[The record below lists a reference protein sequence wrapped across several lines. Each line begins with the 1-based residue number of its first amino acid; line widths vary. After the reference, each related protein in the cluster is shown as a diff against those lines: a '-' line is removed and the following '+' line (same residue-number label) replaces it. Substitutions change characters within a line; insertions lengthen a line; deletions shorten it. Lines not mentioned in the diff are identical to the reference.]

1 MPEWRVAIAFL
12 YAAAEAGGTIGIGS
26 AAPTVPA
33 APSRGSEDLHLLDL
47 GQSASACPARGR
59 AHRLGRGAGRERDQ
73 GVSSRCTKHSAD
85 PALTRWRGHGD
96 SPEADGQLDDW
107 QCCRRIKQE
116 MSKVAIATVTHRA

>member
-12 YAAAEAGGTIGIGS
+12 YAAAGS
-26 AAPTVPA
+26 RRDDRHRQRCGNSPA

-59 AHRLGRGAGRERDQ
+59 AQRLGRGAGRERDQ
-73 GVSSRCTKHSAD
+73 GVSSRCTKHSPD
-85 PALTRWRGHGD
+85 PALTRWGGHGD